1 MVVWAQHGIF
11 GTGRNID
18 ETFGLIETV
27 EKSAKIYMKIAHLDI
42 KRTMTDDN
50 IRAIAKAFSLKI
62 REDFLD

>member
-1 MVVWAQHGIF
+1 
-11 GTGRNID
+11 
-18 ETFGLIETV
+18 
-27 EKSAKIYMKIAHLDI
+27 MKIAHLDI